1 MAGLKYND
9 TNAWVIAEAADA
21 EAAAAISAGLGVTA
35 AMGRLLYKRG
45 CRTADEARS
54 FIRMNEGCLY
64 DPFLLPDMRPA
75 VEKIKEAVAAGQKIM
90 IYGDY
95 DADGVTSVSV
105 LYLYLSEL
113 GADVGYYIPTRSEG
127 YGLSQHAIGEIAES
141 GVRLIITVDTGTTAI
156 EEIKYAYGLGVE
168 VVVTDH
174 HECIDELP
182 SAAAVVNPQRR
193 DSGYPFSGLAGVG
206 VVFKLVCALE
216 AEMRCGGDVAAAT
229 LGVSKKYIDLVAIG
243 TIADVMP
250 MRDENR
256 MIIAYG
262 LRRIEETSRPGL
274 CALMEASAS
283 GDAARRAK
291 KPRITS
297 GYISFTI
304 APRIN
309 AAGRMG
315 DASLAV
321 ELFLSRDA
329 EDAARLA
336 RRLCE
341 VNLERQRLEN
351 IVAAEAFAKIESS
364 HDFENDPVIVVA
376 DDGWHHGIIGI
387 VASRVTEKYGRP
399 SILISFEGDGD
410 EHDAGKG
417 SGRSVRG
424 LNLAF
429 ALSRCGE
436 CLLRYGGHELA
447 AGLSIERGQ
456 LDTFRRKI
464 NEIAR
469 CELHGE
475 ASEPVVTA
483 DDVLSADEMTLDF
496 AEELRLLEPYGVGNP
511 TPVFMTENVRASAV
525 VGVGSNKH
533 TRLTLEA
540 DGRKLT
546 AMCFAASPEEIGI
559 RPGEYID
566 LLSNLDINEFR
577 GERSVQ
583 LIVRRIRKNEAAG
596 RHGEDELSLYRALRS
611 GTASGRGEYDKYIP
625 ERAELAALYRVLRR
639 EIGAGKREFT
649 AREISSLTADTLA
662 VGYVKTKLSLDIFSE
677 MDILAVT
684 EVSPDV
690 YTVDIPAYTGK
701 ADLEKS
707 KILGMLRRKYLN

>member
-1 MAGLKYND
+1 MAELKHNNTY
-9 TNAWVIAEAADA
+9 TWVVSEAADA

-45 CRTADEARS
+45 CRTAEEARS
-54 FIRMNEGCLY
+54 FINMDEGRLC
-64 DPFLLPDMRPA
+64 DPFLLPDMRCA
-75 VEKIKEAVAAGQKIM
+75 VEKIKDVVAGGQKIM

-127 YGLSQHAIGEIAES
+127 YGLSRQAISKIAES

-156 EEIKYAYGLGVE
+156 EEIRFAYELGLE

-193 DSGYPFSGLAGVG
+193 DSEYPFSGLAGVG

-216 AEMRCGGDVAAAT
+216 AEMHRGGDVASAT
-229 LGVSKKYIDLVAIG
+229 LDVSEKYIDLVAIG

-256 MIIAYG
+256 VIIVYG

-274 CALMEASAS
+274 RALMEASAA
-283 GDAARRAK
+283 GDASRNKK

-297 GYISFTI
+297 GYISFTL

-321 ELFLSRDA
+321 ELFLSRSA
-329 EDAARLA
+329 ADAANLA

-351 IVAAEAFAKIESS
+351 VIAAEAFAKIEAS
-364 HDFENDPVIVVA
+364 HDFEHDPVIVVE
-376 DDGWHHGIIGI
+376 DDGWHNGIIGI
-387 VASRVTEKYGRP
+387 VSSRVTEKYGRP
-399 SILISFEGDGD
+399 SIMISFEGDGGD
-410 EHDAGKG
+410 HDIGKG

-429 ALSRCGE
+429 ALSQCGE

-456 LDTFRRKI
+456 LDTFRKKI

-469 CELHGE
+469 HEIE
-475 ASEPVVTA
+475 VNAPEPAVTA
-483 DDVLSADEMTLDF
+483 DDVLDADELALTL

-511 TPVFMTENVRASAV
+511 TPVFMVENVRIAAV
-525 VGVGSNKH
+525 AGVGANKH
-533 TRLTLEA
+533 TRITFDA
-540 DGRKLT
+540 GDRKLT
-546 AMCFAASPEEIGI
+546 AMCFSSTPEELGI
-559 RPGEYID
+559 SQGEYID
-566 LLSNLDINEFR
+566 LLANLDINDFR
-577 GERSVQ
+577 QERSVQ
-583 LIVRRIRKNEAAG
+583 LIVRRIRKSTAAQKREA
-596 RHGEDELSLYRALRS
+596 DELSLYRSLRF
-611 GTASGRGEYDKYIP
+611 GTAQDGAEYGEYIP
-625 ERAELAALYRVLRR
+625 VRAELAALYRALRR
-639 EIGAGKREFT
+639 EINEGRRELT
-649 AREISSLTADTLA
+649 AREISALTADTLA
-662 VGYVKTKLSLDIFSE
+662 VGYVKTKLSLDIFAE
-677 MDILAVT
+677 MNILAVNET
-684 EVSPDV
+684 SPDV
-690 YTVDIPAYTGK
+690 YIVDIPEYAGK
-701 ADLEKS
+701 AELEKS
-707 KILGMLRRKYLN
+707 KILGMLRQKYSN